1 MLHHPQ
7 QEAPSG
13 GGGQAPLACRAAG
26 GGACLPKAG
35 REGGGICGVCP
46 AGDRLGP
53 RDGGQLP
60 VLVLPVGSGGVQ
72 GKGLRAGADGVLP
85 GGRRSEGEVGRLHA
99 GRQKQKAWLS
109 DQSFAKKYGFQVVD
123 TAAGGYE
130 LLALSFD
137 GTAPRFTDAARRGTI
152 PEQELTIY
160 YGMQCPYIHA
170 SLEQVKRFCGER
182 GAPVTLIP
190 VDSLQ
195 RAKELPGVFNNW
207 AVFYRGR
214 LETVNLLDE
223 AGLKRLLSK

>member
-1 MLHHPQ
+1 ML
-7 QEAPSG
+7 
-13 GGGQAPLACRAAG
+13 
-26 GGACLPKAG
+26 GA
-35 REGGGICGVCP
+35 
-46 AGDRLGP
+46 
-53 RDGGQLP
+53 
-60 VLVLPVGSGGVQ
+60 
-72 GKGLRAGADGVLP
+72 
-85 GGRRSEGEVGRLHA
+85 
-99 GRQKQKAWLS
+99 QKQKAWLS

-137 GTAPRFTDAARRGTI
+137 GTAPRFTDAARRGRI
-152 PEQELTIY
+152 PEQELTID

-207 AVFYRGR
+207 AVFYRGW

>member
-1 MLHHPQ
+1 M
-7 QEAPSG
+7 EYC
-13 GGGQAPLACRAAG
+13 LADAG
-26 GGACLPKAG
+26 AKGKS
-35 REGGGICGVCP
+35 GVCM
-46 AGDRLGP
+46 LG
-53 RDGGQLP
+53 
-60 VLVLPVGSGGVQ
+60 
-72 GKGLRAGADGVLP
+72 A
-85 GGRRSEGEVGRLHA
+85 
-99 GRQKQKAWLS
+99 QKQKAWLS

-207 AVFYRGR
+207 VVFYRGR

>member
-1 MLHHPQ
+1 M
-7 QEAPSG
+7 
-13 GGGQAPLACRAAG
+13 
-26 GGACLPKAG
+26 
-35 REGGGICGVCP
+35 
-46 AGDRLGP
+46 
-53 RDGGQLP
+53 
-60 VLVLPVGSGGVQ
+60 
-72 GKGLRAGADGVLP
+72 
-85 GGRRSEGEVGRLHA
+85 
-99 GRQKQKAWLS
+99 
-109 DQSFAKKYGFQVVD
+109 VD

-137 GTAPRFTDAARRGTI
+137 GTAPRFTDAARRGRI
-152 PEQELTIY
+152 PEQELTID